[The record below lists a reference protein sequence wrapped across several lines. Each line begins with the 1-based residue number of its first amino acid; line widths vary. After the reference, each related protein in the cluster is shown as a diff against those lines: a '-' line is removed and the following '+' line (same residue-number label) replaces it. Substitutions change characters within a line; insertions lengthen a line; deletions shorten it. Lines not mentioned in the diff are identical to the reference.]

1 MARRRSVP
9 IRLRDIVVGGDAPVS
24 VQSMTKTDTRDVA
37 ATVEQVR
44 ALADAGCHIVRLA
57 VPDMEA
63 AESIAAIRRGA
74 TVPLVAD
81 IHFDHRLAI
90 ASMDAGVDGLRLNP
104 GNITRKEHLV
114 RVVKHARERSIPIR
128 IGVNGGSLPHDYRP
142 EEALPE
148 RMAALALE
156 QVRVLEDLD
165 FSLIK
170 VSLKVSDVVATI
182 DAYRLIADR
191 IPYPLHL
198 GVTEAGPPMTGAIRN
213 ALGIGILLNMGIG
226 DTIRV
231 SVSGDPLLE
240 VAAGRE
246 ILQSL
251 RLAPPGPSVVS
262 CPTCGRTTLDVP
274 GIAARVTEYLR
285 DVRTPLRVAV
295 MGCVVNGPGECSDA
309 DVGIAG
315 GDGKV
320 LLYRA
325 GQFVRSVPVG
335 DACDTILAEIHT
347 LLERD

>member
-1 MARRRSVP
+1 
-9 IRLRDIVVGGDAPVS
+9 
-24 VQSMTKTDTRDVA
+24 
-37 ATVEQVR
+37 
-44 ALADAGCHIVRLA
+44 
-57 VPDMEA
+57 
-63 AESIAAIRRGA
+63 
-74 TVPLVAD
+74 
-81 IHFDHRLAI
+81 
-90 ASMDAGVDGLRLNP
+90 
-104 GNITRKEHLV
+104 
-114 RVVKHARERSIPIR
+114 
-128 IGVNGGSLPHDYRP
+128 
-142 EEALPE
+142 
-148 RMAALALE
+148 
-156 QVRVLEDLD
+156 
-165 FSLIK
+165 
-170 VSLKVSDVVATI
+170 
-182 DAYRLIADR
+182 
-191 IPYPLHL
+191 
-198 GVTEAGPPMTGAIRN
+198 
-213 ALGIGILLNMGIG
+213 MGIG

-325 GQFVRSVPVG
+325 GQFVRSVPVD
-335 DACDTILAEIHT
+335 DACDTILAEIRT

>member
-1 MARRRSVP
+1 
-9 IRLRDIVVGGDAPVS
+9 
-24 VQSMTKTDTRDVA
+24 MTKTDTRDVA

-44 ALADAGCHIVRLA
+44 ALADAGCNIVRLA

-74 TVPLVAD
+74 PVPLVAD

-128 IGVNGGSLPHDYRP
+128 IGVNGGSLPRDYRP
-142 EEALPE
+142 GEALPE
-148 RMAALALE
+148 RMVALAME

-231 SVSGDPLLE
+231 SVSGDPLQE

-285 DVRTPLRVAV
+285 GVRTPLRVAV

-325 GQFVRSVPVG
+325 GQFVRSVPVD